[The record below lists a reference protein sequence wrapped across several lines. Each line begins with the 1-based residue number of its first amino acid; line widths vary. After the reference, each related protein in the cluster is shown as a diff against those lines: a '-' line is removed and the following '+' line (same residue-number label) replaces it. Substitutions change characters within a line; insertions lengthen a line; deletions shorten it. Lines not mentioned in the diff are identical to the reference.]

1 MPISRNIS
9 NLSEWLLLAVHHNPS
24 LAQCLFD
31 RQAIESVLDAQAALL
46 NLRYASSR
54 PLVLCVMTGA
64 LVYAGHLLPR
74 LSFSLDLDYVH
85 ASRYGDARSGG
96 QLDWIVRPRTDV
108 AHREVLLLDDILDE
122 GLTLHEIQQWLYA
135 EGATQV
141 EIAVLTHKE
150 KPLPQP
156 CAPDY
161 PALVTPDLY
170 VYGFGLDVDGLWR
183 NADGIFVAPPDKPA

>member
-1 MPISRNIS
+1 MRHD
-9 NLSEWLLLAVHHNPS
+9 LS

-31 RQAIESVLDAQAALL
+31 RQAIDAVLDAQASLL
-46 NLRYASSR
+46 NQRYSASH

-74 LSFSLDLDYVH
+74 LSFQLDLDYVH
-85 ASRYGDARSGG
+85 ASRYGDARHGS
-96 QLDWIVRPRTDV
+96 QLDWIVRPRADV

-122 GLTLHEIQQWLYA
+122 GVTLHEIQQWLYA

-141 EIAVLTHKE
+141 EIAVLTHKQ

-161 PALVTPDLY
+161 PALKTPDQY

-183 NADGIFVAPPDKPA
+183 NADGIFLAPMGTEG

>member
-1 MPISRNIS
+1 M
-9 NLSEWLLLAVHHNPS
+9 HHDPS
-24 LAQCLFD
+24 VAECLFD
-31 RQAIESVLDAQAALL
+31 RLAIDTLLDTQAALL
-46 NLRYASSR
+46 NARYGASR

-74 LSFSLDLDYVH
+74 LSFALDLDYVH

-96 QLDWIVRPRTDV
+96 QLDWIVRPRAAV
-108 AHREVLLLDDILDE
+108 ANREVLLLDDILDE
-122 GLTLHEIQQWLYA
+122 GVTLHEIQKWLYA
-135 EGATQV
+135 EGAKQV

-150 KPLPQP
+150 KRLPQP

-161 PALVTPDLY
+161 PALMTPDRY

-183 NADGIFVAPPDKPA
+183 NADGIFVAAEGA